1 MATRKPS
8 SSSLQPLSQTRAE
21 AGKRGGESGKGEAKA
36 RSSEQARAAVNAR
49 WDKYR
54 RMIAARMEDD
64 PPPAED

>member
-8 SSSLQPLSQTRAE
+8 SSSSKPLSQKRAE
-21 AGKRGGESGKGEAKA
+21 SGKLGGEAGKGEAKA

-49 WDKYR
+49 WNKYR

-64 PPPAED
+64 PPTSGD